1 MFDNTQHI
9 QHNLMVHCEDRMK
22 TNGDT
27 DINKNDTNSYKTYK
41 YIMWQS
47 KKRKEGEKLYL

>member
-9 QHNLMVHCEDRMK
+9 QHNLMVHCKDRMK
-22 TNGDT
+22 TNEDT
-27 DINKNDTNSYKTYK
+27 DINKNDTNTYKTYK

-47 KKRKEGEKLYL
+47 KKKMERG